1 MTDKPE
7 KWKLVFVILSG
18 LIGVYGAT
26 LSTCNSNRVD
36 KNKVIQEETTKALL
50 AQINS
55 LVIPR
60 IQKDMDD
67 IRYNLSEL
75 TDDSAAIRERLTRV
89 ETIMELLA
97 RRFQVKVAPTPIVR
111 HRPEPK
117 PPREEKI
124 FGVFPVM
131 GFEKDTGE
139 KPIPMIQE
147 NLVLKKES
155 D

>member
-1 MTDKPE
+1 MNDKPE
-7 KWKLVFVILSG
+7 KWKLIFVFLSG

-26 LSTCNSNRVD
+26 LSTFNSNRVD

-117 PPREEKI
+117 SPREEKI

-131 GFEKDTGE
+131 GFEKDTG
-139 KPIPMIQE
+139 KKSIPMI
-147 NLVLKKES
+147 VIKKEEE
-155 D
+155 